1 MRAAL
6 PSGLMLTLRH
16 TLFSL
21 FLLLPVLALAGC
33 GSVLSSSEI
42 NSADSALELALS
54 ASADEFAVYE
64 YVSAEE
70 YLNKAREEWGRS
82 DFQQAVDYARRAHEF
97 ATMAY
102 ERALRAAN
110 IGEIPTSDQ

>member
-1 MRAAL
+1 
-6 PSGLMLTLRH
+6 MLTLRQ

-21 FLLLPVLALAGC
+21 FTLLLMLGSVGC

-42 NSADSALELALS
+42 NSADDAVDLALS

-82 DFQQAVDYARRAHEF
+82 DFQQAVDYARRAQEF

-110 IGEIPTSDQ
+110 IGSAPAGDQ